1 MQKRFPKF
9 RGAVACIALFFVP
22 IFAGLPDASA
32 QVRRGFEKVVPL
44 TQSEA
49 AEMWNAF
56 KRAKIA
62 GSYAMRFTLTHSPR
76 RGENTEY
83 DGEIFGT
90 ERNGKTLTRIR
101 LKKAQDADFADF
113 ILSNSPES
121 PKVWRKNAGGK
132 FAEIPESEWLKPL
145 LDGAVFSPFDLLMP
159 YVNWTPKYAGAG
171 RIGQAVH
178 FFELE
183 TPKGFADTI
192 DKVDVA
198 ITREFNSPAQTRVFA
213 KGGAKTVS
221 LGSVKKADGLWIV
234 LELSARDEA
243 SRDKDK
249 LRFRAAKFRAD
260 LPSSV
265 FDPESAAVPQIGGMQ
280 KL

>member
-1 MQKRFPKF
+1 MQIRFSKIL
-9 RGAVACIALFFVP
+9 GACACIALFFVP
-22 IFAGLPDASA
+22 IFAGAPNASA
-32 QVRRGFEKVVPL
+32 QIRRGFDKVVPL

-49 AEMWNAF
+49 ADMWNAF
-56 KRAKIA
+56 RRAKIA

-76 RGENTEY
+76 KGENIEC

-90 ERNGKTLTRIR
+90 ERGGKTLTRIR
-101 LKKAQDADFADF
+101 LKKAGDADCADF
-113 ILSNSPES
+113 ILSNSPQS
-121 PKVWRKNAGGK
+121 QKVWRKNADGK
-132 FAEIPESEWLKPL
+132 FEEIPESEWLKPL
-145 LDGAVFSPFDLLMP
+145 LDGTVFSPFDLLMP
-159 YVNWTPKYAGAG
+159 YINWTPKYAGAG

-183 TPKGFADTI
+183 TPKEFAATI
-192 DKVDVA
+192 DKVDIA

-221 LGSVKKADGLWIV
+221 LGSVKKVDGLWIM

-265 FDPESAAVPQIGGMQ
+265 FDPENAIIPQIGGMQ

>member
-1 MQKRFPKF
+1 MQKRFSKVL
-9 RGAVACIALFFVP
+9 GACACIALFFVP
-22 IFAGLPDASA
+22 IFAGAPKASA

-44 TQSEA
+44 TQGEA
-49 AEMWNAF
+49 ADMWNTF

-62 GSYAMRFTLTHSPR
+62 GDYAMRFTLTHSPR
-76 RGENTEY
+76 KGENTEY

-90 ERNGKTLTRIR
+90 ERGGKTLTRIR
-101 LKKAQDADFADF
+101 LKKSGDADFADF
-113 ILSNSPES
+113 ILSNSPKS
-121 PKVWRKNAGGK
+121 QKVWSKNSDGK

-145 LDGAVFSPFDLLMP
+145 LEGIVFSPFDLLMP

-178 FFELE
+178 FFELK
-183 TPKGFADTI
+183 TPKSFADTI

-213 KGGAKTVS
+213 RGGAKTVS
-221 LGSVKKADGLWIV
+221 LGSVKKVDGLWIV

-249 LRFRAAKFRAD
+249 LRFRAAKFRAE

-265 FDPESAAVPQIGGMQ
+265 FAPESASIPQIGGMQ

>member
-9 RGAVACIALFFVP
+9 RGALACIALFFVP

-121 PKVWRKNAGGK
+121 QKVWRKNAGGK
-132 FAEIPESEWLKPL
+132 FAEIPES
-145 LDGAVFSPFDLLMP
+145 
-159 YVNWTPKYAGAG
+159 
-171 RIGQAVH
+171 
-178 FFELE
+178 
-183 TPKGFADTI
+183 
-192 DKVDVA
+192 
-198 ITREFNSPAQTRVFA
+198 
-213 KGGAKTVS
+213 
-221 LGSVKKADGLWIV
+221 
-234 LELSARDEA
+234 
-243 SRDKDK
+243 
-249 LRFRAAKFRAD
+249 
-260 LPSSV
+260 
-265 FDPESAAVPQIGGMQ
+265 
-280 KL
+280 